1 MPVNAT
7 NMHMS
12 DNKFPDAANNKFRNR
27 EMTDK
32 LDSDIILILLC
43 DCIRFFFCLFAAL
56 VYEVDH
62 AVRERLVR
70 RSQMKPNGMPSRT
83 AMLHRLF
90 VW

>member
-12 DNKFPDAANNKFRNR
+12 DNKFPDA

-43 DCIRFFFCLFAAL
+43 DRIRFFFCLFAAL

-62 AVRERLVR
+62 AG
-70 RSQMKPNGMPSRT
+70 SG
-83 AMLHRLF
+83 
-90 VW
+90 